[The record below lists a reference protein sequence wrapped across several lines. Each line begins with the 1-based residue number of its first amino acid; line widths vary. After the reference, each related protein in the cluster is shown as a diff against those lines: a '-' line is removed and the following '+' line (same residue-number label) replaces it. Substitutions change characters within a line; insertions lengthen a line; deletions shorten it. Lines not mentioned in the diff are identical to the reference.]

1 VQVVWQQNESIDL
14 ERPSMAAISEG
25 FAEKLSGGFLA
36 KNLGT
41 LFGDN
46 GKKEGPT
53 WDEGASVIGHG
64 FWQ

>member
-14 ERPSMAAISEG
+14 EWPSMAAISED
-25 FAEKLSGGFLA
+25 FAEILSGRFLA

-46 GKKEGPT
+46 GKKEGSSR
-53 WDEGASVIGHG
+53 DEGTSVVGHG